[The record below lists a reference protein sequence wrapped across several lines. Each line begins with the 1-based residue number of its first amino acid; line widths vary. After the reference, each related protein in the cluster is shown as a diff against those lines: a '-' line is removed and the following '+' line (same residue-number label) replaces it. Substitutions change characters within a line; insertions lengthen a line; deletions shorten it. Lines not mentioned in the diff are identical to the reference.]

1 MGEII
6 KNYGK
11 LHLKNQEFDVELN
24 GPVSDDTGGI
34 IHIQNDDLRVE
45 LSSGDFFS
53 MVGAFALAKKELELS
68 KGRKKEIYE

>member
-24 GPVSDDTGGI
+24 GPVSDTSGGI
-34 IHIQNDDLRVE
+34 IHIQNDALRIE
-45 LSSGDFFS
+45 LTLGDFLS
-53 MVGAFALAKKELELS
+53 MVGSFALAKKELELS
-68 KGRKKEIYE
+68 KGR